1 MENYE
6 ILHKIGSGSF
16 AKVYTAIQKTTGK
29 KIALKVIPKK
39 EIKNERIRQRLMR
52 EIKIM
57 QELKHDNI
65 VDYIERKLKI
75 YILLAIFA

>member
-1 MENYE
+1 MYS
-6 ILHKIGSGSF
+6 IMALFYSF
-16 AKVYTAIQKTTGK
+16 FSEQ
-29 KIALKVIPKK
+29 IALKVIPKK